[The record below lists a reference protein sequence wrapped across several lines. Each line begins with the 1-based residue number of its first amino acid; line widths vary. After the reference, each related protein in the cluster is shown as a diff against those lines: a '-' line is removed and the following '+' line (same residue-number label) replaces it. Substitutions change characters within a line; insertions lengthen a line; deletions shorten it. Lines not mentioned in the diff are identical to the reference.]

1 MNDLLYPSFAY
12 EKKEDGAVILRCF
25 SRDGIVQIPERIGG
39 LPVRELGAYAFSAH
53 MDAGALEG
61 ALYAC
66 ESTDVEADSP
76 TDDGCGDEREPARH
90 SDSRSGMPAGQP
102 ETAGMGSSCP
112 DALCGNRLEE
122 IVLPQTVRR
131 VGRYCFYNCGNLR
144 RLEFPGSLKDW
155 ESGVFTGCHRVKELC
170 VHANP
175 EDETGLKQVL
185 DELPEE
191 LRVEFRC
198 IRNEQMKPME
208 AGLAGDFS
216 TDKNDSHR
224 ANGKNISHA
233 ILTFPEFYEEG
244 VENTPARI
252 LETHVHG
259 TGIRY
264 RNCFQGKR
272 FDFALYDSLFPY
284 ARAQENLTLL
294 TELVLGRLRFPCHL
308 GEQEKKQYE
317 AYVRENANA
326 FGRYFLDQKDPE
338 GLQWFLER
346 FAAGSAARSAYSAEA
361 DERVSE
367 RVSVRATEQTKE
379 SESLLDALSEYAA
392 RHGDALSQSR
402 LMEFRRRNRTRPASR
417 KRLGL

>member
-66 ESTDVEADSP
+66 ESTDE
-76 TDDGCGDEREPARH
+76 
-90 SDSRSGMPAGQP
+90 
-102 ETAGMGSSCP
+102 GSSCP
-112 DALCGNRLEE
+112 DALCGEQLEE
-122 IVLPQTVRR
+122 IILPQTIRR

-170 VHANP
+170 VHAYP
-175 EDETGLKQVL
+175 EAETGLKQVL

-198 IRNEQMKPME
+198 DRNEQMKSME
-208 AGLAGDFS
+208 SMETDAAGDCA
-216 TDKNDSHR
+216 TDKNGSLR
-224 ANGKNISHA
+224 ANEKDSFRA
-233 ILTFPEFYEEG
+233 VLTFPEFYEEG

-284 ARAQENLTLL
+284 ARAQENAQLL

-308 GEQEKKQYE
+308 GEQEREHYE
-317 AYVRENANA
+317 VYVRENAYT

-338 GLQWFLER
+338 GLQWFLEQ
-346 FAAGSAARSAYSAEA
+346 
-361 DERVSE
+361 
-367 RVSVRATEQTKE
+367 TEE

-402 LMEFRRRNRTRPASR
+402 LMEFRRRNRTRPAAR